1 MLVGRVNAAP
11 PPPPAIISLLR
22 TWLLDS
28 EGLADIPLPSGVYS
42 PLNELE
48 SIRDEI
54 GNGKLRCFEK
64 ERLFLLCCII
74 GIGEDLIRPKL
85 EMSSIRENIFVYLV
99 L

>member
-1 MLVGRVNAAP
+1 MLVGRVNAA
-11 PPPPAIISLLR
+11 PPPAIISLLR

-64 ERLFLLCCII
+64 ETLSFVLYYRNWRGF
-74 GIGEDLIRPKL
+74 DSSRIRN
-85 EMSSIRENIFVYLV
+85 EFSSRQ
-99 L
+99 

>member
-11 PPPPAIISLLR
+11 PPPAIISLLH

-74 GIGEDLIRPKL
+74 GIGEDLTRPGL
-85 EMSSIRENIFVYLV
+85 EMSSIRENIFVYLA